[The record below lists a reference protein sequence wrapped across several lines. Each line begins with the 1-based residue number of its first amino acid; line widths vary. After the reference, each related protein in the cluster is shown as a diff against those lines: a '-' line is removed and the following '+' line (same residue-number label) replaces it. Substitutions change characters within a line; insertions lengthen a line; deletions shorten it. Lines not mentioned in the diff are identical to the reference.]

1 MKKILKQKKG
11 ITLIALVIT
20 IIVLLI
26 LAGISISM
34 LAGDNGILQKVTDA
48 KEKTERQSVIEQ
60 ARTDVLGYQAENKGT
75 DLNKVQ
81 LQSVLEKYFKDVPD
95 LTDMK
100 ESEILKTKLDTLP
113 NYGDYN
119 IEVDKIFNGRLLGD
133 NPIQTTISDEIN
145 TKIGTIVSGYNA
157 QNLEWQ
163 VYYADENE
171 TFLISSTHIETSYDI
186 PQSSYTIDTM
196 NNATYITNWNAKWLS
211 KSPNISSRRNAKMTV
226 YMCDPDNWS
235 SYQTGIANYAVGGP
249 TIELLLASYN
259 KSQGESISLLDS
271 NVDDK
276 GVFGSF
282 ISSDSLGTSTNLFT
296 STMSNGIYYNS
307 QGDYYLATP
316 YSSSGVSDMLMIKS
330 GEFADTWRGMGFET
344 TGIRPIVS
352 IPTSKISVNGD
363 IVTVLP

>member
-1 MKKILKQKKG
+1 M
-11 ITLIALVIT
+11 
-20 IIVLLI
+20 
-26 LAGISISM
+26 S
-34 LAGDNGILQKVTDA
+34 D
-48 KEKTERQSVIEQ
+48 
-60 ARTDVLGYQAENKGT
+60 
-75 DLNKVQ
+75 
-81 LQSVLEKYFKDVPD
+81 
-95 LTDMK
+95 
-100 ESEILKTKLDTLP
+100 SEILNTELETLAK
-113 NYGDYN
+113 YGNHN
-119 IEVDKIFNGRLLGD
+119 ITVKEIFDGNLSV
-133 NPIQTTISDEIN
+133 NNQSQTTISDEIN

-171 TFLISSTHIETSYDI
+171 TCLISSTLVETSYDI

-211 KSPNISSRRNAKMTV
+211 NSPNISSRNNAKMTV

-235 SYQTGIANYAVGGP
+235 TYKTGIASYAVGGP

-276 GVFGSF
+276 GVFGTF
-282 ISSDSLGTSTNLFT
+282 TSSNSLGTSTNLFN

-316 YSSSGVSDMLMIKS
+316 YSSSGGSDMLMIKS
-330 GEFADTWRGMGFET
+330 GGFADTWRGMGFER

-363 IVTVLP
+363 TVTVLP